1 MILTPPAKSSPSLI
15 FPIPNLE
22 VLPLSSFFSSD
33 FFSSALLSFALS
45 DSLPDSAC
53 ELSVFALV
61 SPADEL
67 SSALVLS
74 PLDAL
79 FLLSPAA
86 EDSALV
92 IAVSSAVC
100 VTLVTLLCFP
110 LCKTLKARKPKN
122 AKTTNVIKREVK
134 PFCLLS
140 FIIFS
145 YFTQLTLLLS
155 LLHIQ
160 FSFFEVRNRYHKY
173 L

>member
-1 MILTPPAKSSPSLI
+1 MLTPPAKSSPSLI

-67 SSALVLS
+67 SSALVL
-74 PLDAL
+74 DAL
-79 FLLSPAA
+79 SLLSPAA

-92 IAVSSAVC
+92 IAVSSALC

-122 AKTTNVIKREVK
+122 TKTTNVIKREVK

>member
-67 SSALVLS
+67 SSALVL
-74 PLDAL
+74 DAL
-79 FLLSPAA
+79 SLLSPAA

-92 IAVSSAVC
+92 IVVSSAVC
-100 VTLVTLLCFP
+100 DTLVTLLCFP